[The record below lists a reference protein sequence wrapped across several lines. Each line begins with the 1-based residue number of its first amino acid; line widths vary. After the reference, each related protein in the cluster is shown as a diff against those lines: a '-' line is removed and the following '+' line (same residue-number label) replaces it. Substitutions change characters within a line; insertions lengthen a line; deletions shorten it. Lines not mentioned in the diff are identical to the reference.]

1 MTEEKKQT
9 KKTSKKTN
17 DKAAENEKPKRKR
30 TTSKKEEANATE
42 EVIVEKTENTPVKK
56 TRKKAAKKPVEE
68 VKELISDEATVKEEI
83 PSEERKDEAVSVEAE
98 LSNLVEES
106 SKAVEDEKA
115 GDTADNKLVAEEVEC
130 NCVAEKHFNTFY
142 LAAIAIACLLL
153 IVCMFNLSNKKID
166 TVNVGESFSFTLPA
180 GYYESDDEIDEEGV
194 LYRMN
199 DNKILEAGTFYTAE
213 EVSEDSFNEYK
224 DTVVEN
230 FYYKEISL
238 GNLTGFIVR
247 SEEGAEDAGMVLY
260 DAESKEALQ
269 IFFDSVS
276 DKEVS
281 SLVTSIRH

>member
-30 TTSKKEEANATE
+30 TTSKKEAANATE
-42 EVIVEKTENTPVKK
+42 EVSVEKTENTPAKK
-56 TRKKAAKKPVEE
+56 TRKKATKKPVEE
-68 VKELISDEATVKEEI
+68 VKEQISNEETVKEEI

-98 LSNLVEES
+98 PSNLVEES
-106 SKAVEDEKA
+106 SEAIEDEKV
-115 GDTADNKLVAEEVEC
+115 GDIADNISVVEEVK
-130 NCVAEKHFNTFY
+130 NNFAAEKHINTFY
-142 LAAIAIACLLL
+142 LALIAIACLLL
-153 IVCMFNLSNKKID
+153 IVCVFNLSNKKVD
-166 TVNVGESFSFTLPA
+166 TVNVGESFSFTMPA

-230 FYYKEISL
+230 FYYEEINL
-238 GNLTGFIVR
+238 GKLTGFIVR
-247 SEEGAEDAGMVLY
+247 SEEGAEDAGIVLY

-276 DKEVS
+276 DKEIS
-281 SLVTSIRH
+281 SLVTSIKH